1 MRTRIRRERQ
11 HNGTCRWET
20 IRYAIDSTSRTVRL
34 CMIVLVTSLPP
45 GALAAFLVH
54 R

>member
-1 MRTRIRRERQ
+1 MSDRRWVPCRLA
-11 HNGTCRWET
+11 GSRWET

-34 CMIVLVTSLPP
+34 CMILLVPSIT
-45 GALAAFLVH
+45 GGVIAFLIH